1 MASIWG
7 ELKRRNVVKVAVT
20 YAIVAWLLVEIAST
34 LLPTFEA
41 PQWVVQTI
49 ILIILLGF
57 PLAVIFAWAFELTPE
72 GLKKTEDVHPE
83 KSITH
88 KTGQKINYMIIGVLA
103 VALAIAVGLNFIDV
117 DRSVVEPGTADE
129 TGTVEAG
136 ENPPLIT
143 DRPSIAVLPFTNM
156 SDDIEQGFIADG
168 LTEDLITALAQ
179 QNSLFVIARSS
190 SFAYEGQFPDIRQ
203 VGREL
208 GVRYVVEG
216 SVRRVGERIR
226 VTAQLIEAETGKH
239 EWAESYDR
247 PWAEFF
253 EIESELAG
261 GLARALGTEL
271 SRVEGARALQADVE
285 TLDAWGLNQRAWK
298 IVSGANNMLEGIP
311 EGLVLWR
318 RALALDPDPALAA
331 RIHTSIV
338 LTTATLVEVN
348 WSEDPE
354 ADEALAWSHAR
365 KALALGPGDPE
376 VLTGWGTVQNI
387 FGDPQEAVAV
397 LQRALELN
405 PVHSG
410 ALTIL
415 PQALL
420 RVGRPRDAIQLIE
433 KQMRLDPKRPLIWI
447 NELFLSIAH
456 LQLEQYEEAEGAA
469 RRAIWGNE
477 SSPLLWFNLA
487 VVLAAQ
493 SRVDESTEAAVN
505 AHKAGPDYTLAN
517 FEQFYVRFFPDE
529 GQAKQVMDWVSQAWI
544 EE

>member
-1 MASIWG
+1 MASVWR
-7 ELKRRNVVKVAVT
+7 ELKRRNVVKVAVA
-20 YAIVAWLLVEIAST
+20 YAIVAWLLVEVTST
-34 LLPTFEA
+34 VLPTFDA
-41 PQWVVQTI
+41 PQWVLQTI
-49 ILIILLGF
+49 TFIIILGF
-57 PLAVIFAWAFELTPE
+57 PLALIFAWAFELTPE
-72 GLKKTEDVHPE
+72 GLKKTEDVDPE
-83 KSITH
+83 HSITH
-88 KTGQKINYMIIGVLA
+88 KTGQKLNYMIIGVLV
-103 VALAIAVGLNFIDV
+103 VALAIAVGLNFIERDRTVPEPEAV
-117 DRSVVEPGTADE
+117 DDAVTPEVGA
-129 TGTVEAG
+129 
-136 ENPPLIT
+136 NPSLIT

-156 SDDIEQGFIADG
+156 SDDSEQGYIADG

-226 VTAQLIEAETGKH
+226 VTAQLIESETGKH

-247 PWAEFF
+247 PWGEFF

-271 SRVEGARALQADVE
+271 SRVEGARALQADLE

-298 IVSGANNMLEGIP
+298 IVNGANNFLEGIP

-318 RALALDPDPALAA
+318 HALALDPDPVLAA

-338 LTTATLVEVN
+338 LTTATLVEASS
-348 WSEDPE
+348 SEDPE

-365 KALALGPGDPE
+365 KALSLGPDDPG
-376 VLTGWGTVQNI
+376 VLTAWGTVQNT

-420 RVGRPRDAIQLIE
+420 RVGRPRDAIQLLE
-433 KQMRLDPKRPLIWI
+433 KQMRLDPKKASNWI
-447 NELFLSIAH
+447 NDLFLSIAH

-477 SSPLLWFNLA
+477 RAPMLWLNLA

-505 AHKAGPDYTLAN
+505 AHQAGPDYTLAN
-517 FEQFYVRFFPDE
+517 FEQFYLRFFPDE
-529 GQAKQVMDWVSQAWI
+529 GQAKQVMNWVSQAWI

>member
-117 DRSVVEPGTADE
+117 DRSVVE
-129 TGTVEAG
+129 
-136 ENPPLIT
+136 
-143 DRPSIAVLPFTNM
+143 
-156 SDDIEQGFIADG
+156 
-168 LTEDLITALAQ
+168 
-179 QNSLFVIARSS
+179 
-190 SFAYEGQFPDIRQ
+190 
-203 VGREL
+203 
-208 GVRYVVEG
+208 G

-239 EWAESYDR
+239 EWAESYNR

>member
-156 SDDIEQGFIADG
+156 SGDIEQGFIADG

-190 SFAYEGQFPDIRQ
+190 SFAYEGQFPGIRQ

-298 IVSGANNMLEGIP
+298 IVSGANNMLEGIA
-311 EGLVLWR
+311 EGLVLLR
-318 RALALDPDPALAA
+318 RALTLDPDALLAA
-331 RIHTSIV
+331 QIHASI
-338 LTTATLVEVN
+338 AANYASLVEVS
-348 WSEDPE
+348 WSADPE
-354 ADEALAWSHAR
+354 ADEAAAWSHGR
-365 KALALGPGDPE
+365 QALALGPGDPE
-376 VLTGWGTVQNI
+376 VLTGWGIVQNV
-387 FGDPQEAVAV
+387 FGDSQEAVAII
-397 LQRALELN
+397 QRALELN
-405 PVHSG
+405 PVHWG
-410 ALTIL
+410 ALQIL

-420 RVGRPRDAIQLIE
+420 
-433 KQMRLDPKRPLIWI
+433 
-447 NELFLSIAH
+447 
-456 LQLEQYEEAEGAA
+456 
-469 RRAIWGNE
+469 
-477 SSPLLWFNLA
+477 
-487 VVLAAQ
+487 
-493 SRVDESTEAAVN
+493 
-505 AHKAGPDYTLAN
+505 
-517 FEQFYVRFFPDE
+517 
-529 GQAKQVMDWVSQAWI
+529 
-544 EE
+544 

>member
-261 GLARALGTEL
+261 GLA
-271 SRVEGARALQADVE
+271 
-285 TLDAWGLNQRAWK
+285 
-298 IVSGANNMLEGIP
+298 P
-311 EGLVLWR
+311 
-318 RALALDPDPALAA
+318 
-331 RIHTSIV
+331 
-338 LTTATLVEVN
+338 
-348 WSEDPE
+348 
-354 ADEALAWSHAR
+354 
-365 KALALGPGDPE
+365 
-376 VLTGWGTVQNI
+376 I
-387 FGDPQEAVAV
+387 FHQ
-397 LQRALELN
+397 
-405 PVHSG
+405 
-410 ALTIL
+410 
-415 PQALL
+415 
-420 RVGRPRDAIQLIE
+420 
-433 KQMRLDPKRPLIWI
+433 
-447 NELFLSIAH
+447 
-456 LQLEQYEEAEGAA
+456 
-469 RRAIWGNE
+469 
-477 SSPLLWFNLA
+477 
-487 VVLAAQ
+487 
-493 SRVDESTEAAVN
+493 
-505 AHKAGPDYTLAN
+505 
-517 FEQFYVRFFPDE
+517 
-529 GQAKQVMDWVSQAWI
+529 
-544 EE
+544 